1 MPGAIWKLQN
11 LAEEGS
17 THQGDQTGFDDALAA
32 VIAAGG
38 GMVQVGPGLEGL
50 AIPGLPGNV
59 VLVQVTNTGQYRA
72 SGLRIRDALD
82 FSKSAFFNPTLISP
96 GVERAYLLPDYDGFT
111 PIAADAGVAGRFL
124 RSNGPGVVSTFEAI
138 PAPTNNLLDG
148 VNHLDTVA
156 RACVRGHLIVGA
168 AGNLWD
174 RLAVGAANNL
184 IGSDGTDVVYF
195 SPAAVA
201 ALVAAVIEHNNQLH
215 LKPFQVAGNVSIGA
229 GSDILEDAT
238 LGNRFANVRVGDRI
252 NLDDAHYGPSL
263 FGMRALTSGVADANN
278 IQVDRTNTGGA
289 QTLATATV
297 HPADHFD
304 NALLE
309 GLLSTGGFGTYDETV
324 GGTEPVVRG
333 SIAFEGYSSGHEP
346 RWTFWGPTGI
356 GKHAGFNIKRRG
368 AAVRAYIYIEAM
380 AASRWL
386 SIPNLAANDTFCF
399 LGQAQTLLAKT
410 LDGASKIVVDG
421 TAAKAVIQSGGGAD
435 RILPDVSLVTAP
447 RNVKWPDYAGIYH
460 VEGAAVTFANGD
472 LTPSVALSRAFQ
484 TNNAGATTITAF
496 DDGADGVEIIIR
508 AGDAVTTFQHAG
520 GGTLRCEGAADKTLG
535 VDDIIR
541 FVRIGG
547 VWYQSAPVVVI

>member
-17 THQGDQTGFDDALAA
+17 THQGDQTGFDAALAA

-50 AIPGLPGNV
+50 VIPGLPGNV

-156 RACVRGHLIVGA
+156 RACVRGHLVVGA

-174 RLAVGAANNL
+174 RLAVGAANHL
-184 IGSDGTDVVYF
+184 VGSDGTDVAYF

-201 ALVAAVIEHNNQLH
+201 ALVAAVIEHNNLLH
-215 LKPFQVAGNVSIGA
+215 LKPFQVVGNVSIGA
-229 GSDILEDAT
+229 GSDILVDAT
-238 LGNRFANVRVGDRI
+238 ATNRFANVRVGDRI
-252 NLDDAHYGPSL
+252 NLDNAHYPVSL
-263 FGMRALTSGVADANN
+263 SGMRALTSGAADPNN

-289 QTLATATV
+289 QAGATATV
-297 HPADHFD
+297 HPGDHFD
-304 NALLE
+304 NPLFE

-333 SIAFEGYSSGHEP
+333 SLAFEGYSTGHEG
-346 RWTFWGPTGI
+346 RWTFWGPTTT
-356 GKHAGFNIKRRG
+356 GKHAGFNIKQRSS
-368 AAVRAYIYIEAM
+368 AVRAYIYIGGM
-380 AASRWL
+380 AATRWL
-386 SIPNLAANDTFCF
+386 SVPNLAANDTFVF
-399 LGQAQTLLAKT
+399 AGQAQTLLAKT
-410 LDGASKIVVDG
+410 LDGASKIIVDG
-421 TAAKAVIQSGGGAD
+421 TANKTVIQNAGGGD
-435 RILPDVSLVTAP
+435 RIAPDVSLVSAL
-447 RNVKWPDYAGIYH
+447 RNVKWPNFDGIYH
-460 VEGAAVTFANGD
+460 VEGTAVTFGNGD
-472 LTPSVALSRAFQ
+472 TTPTVAGSRVFQ
-484 TNNAGATTITAF
+484 TNNGGATTITAF

-520 GGTLRCEGAADKTLG
+520 GGTLRCAGSINVTLG

-547 VWYQSAPVVVI
+547 VGYQSAPVVVI